1 MILTLGFLLF
11 LGLIVF
17 GPKKT
22 IEIAQEAGRV
32 LAQVKHA
39 AAHLQRS
46 VLEPEDPVRTGSVK
60 SGSALRRIVD
70 ESGFSASK
78 SAQLMPPV

>member
-1 MILTLGFLLF
+1 MMLTLGFLLF

-46 VLEPEDPVRTGSVK
+46 VLEPEQIRSEQVRSNPARH
-60 SGSALRRIVD
+60 SA
-70 ESGFSASK
+70 ESSTSPAS
-78 SAQLMPPV
+78 PPQSPLS

>member
-22 IEIAQEAGRV
+22 IEIAQQAGRV

-39 AAHLQRS
+39 TAHFQQS
-46 VLEPEDPVRTGSVK
+46 VLESDHVRSDQVRHSAESSPSPVS
-60 SGSALRRIVD
+60 
-70 ESGFSASK
+70 
-78 SAQLMPPV
+78 PPQSPLS